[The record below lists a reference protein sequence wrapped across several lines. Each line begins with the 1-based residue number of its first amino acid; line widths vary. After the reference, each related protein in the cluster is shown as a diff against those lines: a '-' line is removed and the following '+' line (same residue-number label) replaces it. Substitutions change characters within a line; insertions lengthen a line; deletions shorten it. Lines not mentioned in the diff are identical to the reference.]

1 MKSIHRTT
9 YGLSNPSIR
18 LGSLF
23 IILCNLFAKYLA
35 IPNICIHTFS
45 PLIKKGKRM
54 HAQFTHHPASAKKK
68 RLFFAAVLLCPYRCI
83 ISWQSVRNNHIKIVK
98 QK

>member
-23 IILCNLFAKYLA
+23 IILCNLCAKYLA
-35 IPNICIHTFS
+35 IPNICTHTFS
-45 PLIKKGKRM
+45 PLIK
-54 HAQFTHHPASAKKK
+54 
-68 RLFFAAVLLCPYRCI
+68 
-83 ISWQSVRNNHIKIVK
+83 
-98 QK
+98 